1 MSVSGVPCRTHP
13 HAEFLPAMSAE
24 EYQSLAAD
32 IAANGLRVPIARD
45 GRDGSIVDGR
55 HRSRACKELG
65 IEPAY
70 EDLAFASDEEVLRYV
85 VSLNLNRRHLNES
98 QRALVAAR
106 VANHREGRARITT
119 PNGAVT
125 QKQAAE
131 LLNVSHHAVQRAKV
145 VLEHGAPELIA
156 AVDGGKVPITVA
168 EKVAR
173 FPQAQQRGF
182 VFSASERTSPPN
194 QILAGM
200 VRDERREAVLAS
212 AISLPPLPGLASRY
226 PILVAD
232 PPWMYPA
239 PMGHSDRSTANHY
252 PTMGLAD
259 ICDLPVADIAT
270 PDATLYLWVTV
281 PMAEAAFCVVKAWG
295 WRYVSQFCWV
305 KGKQGMGY
313 HARNRHELV
322 YICRRGSLPLQE
334 PTDTF
339 DSILTGAPREGVHSA
354 KPDELLERI
363 ESMYPDM
370 PKIELFSRAARPG
383 WASWGLE
390 SGGER

>member
-1 MSVSGVPCRTHP
+1 VIVHP
-13 HAEFLPAMSAE
+13 HAKILPAMSAE
-24 EYQSLAAD
+24 EYRCLVAD
-32 IAANGLRVPIARD
+32 IAENGLRVPIARD
-45 GRDGSIVDGR
+45 ARNGAVVDGR
-55 HRSRACKELG
+55 HRARACSELG
-65 IEPAY
+65 IEPAF
-70 EDLAFASDEEVLRYV
+70 EDLAFACDEEVLRYV

-106 VANHREGRARITT
+106 VANHAEGRARLTA
-119 PNGAVT
+119 PNGVVT

-145 VLEHGAPELIA
+145 VLEHGAAELIA
-156 AVDGGKVPITVA
+156 AVEAGCVPVSVA

-173 FPQAQQRGF
+173 FPQSQQRGF
-182 VFSASERTSPPN
+182 VFSAKERTSPPN

-200 VRDERREAVLAS
+200 VREERREAVLAS
-212 AISLPPLPGLASRY
+212 AISLPPLTGLASRY

-232 PPWMYPA
+232 PPWAYPA

-252 PTMGLAD
+252 PTMALSD
-259 ICDLPVADIAT
+259 ICDLPVAEIAT

-305 KGKQGMGY
+305 KGRQGMGY

-363 ESMYPDM
+363 EAMYPNL
-370 PKIELFSRAARPG
+370 PKIELFSRAARPN
-383 WASWGLE
+383 WDSWGFE
-390 SGGER
+390 SGRER